1 MSDPKAPAAQEKDSF
16 AAMFEASDD
25 VPAGASVKVGDE
37 VEGTVVHVGR
47 DAVFVDLGGRQQ
59 ALFPKLELLDVH
71 GALTVKEGDRIR
83 GYVVKVGDDGTPELG
98 RRMGRGM
105 SLEQL
110 EAAMRE
116 KVPVEGKVAGVNKG
130 GVKVDLG
137 GVRAFCPIGQL
148 DRHRVNDASTFLQQT
163 LRFHVLE
170 VQQGKDVI
178 LSRRSVLEAEAAEQ
192 REALLATLAPS
203 QRLSG
208 KIVRVQDFGAFV
220 DLGGLDGLI
229 PTRELS
235 YDRRRPDQ
243 VVSVGDHVEVSV
255 VEIQRS
261 QDGKTK
267 ITLSLKALMDDPW
280 DRVDEVAPRGQ
291 VVAGT
296 VRKLMD
302 FGAFIELAPG
312 IEGLL
317 HVSELGAGAAHPSSF
332 LNVGDRVLVTVQ
344 SVDKERQRIA
354 LAPAPKGLEA
364 GSKAPNAKLANGDVV
379 DCVVERHER
388 YGFFVQVKGT
398 SGKAG
403 RGLIP
408 ERETGTPQGT
418 DLKKK
423 FPVGTELKAKII
435 DTGRLKLSIKA
446 LAEDEDRRVFEE
458 YKKEKAGKSLGTFGD
473 LLKGKL

>member
-1 MSDPKAPAAQEKDSF
+1 MSDPKASLVPEPGGF
-16 AAMFEASDD
+16 AAMFEATDD
-25 VPAGASVKVGDE
+25 VPHQAPLEVGDE
-37 VEGTVVHVGR
+37 VEGTVVHIGQ

-59 ALFPKLELLDVH
+59 ALFPKQELLDVH
-71 GALTVKEGDRIR
+71 GALTVKEGDSLR
-83 GYVVKVGDDGTPELG
+83 GYVVKVGEDGTPELG
-98 RRMGRGM
+98 RRMGRGL
-105 SLEQL
+105 SFEQL

-116 KVPVEGKVAGVNKG
+116 NVPVEGKVAGVNRG

-137 GVRAFCPIGQL
+137 GVRGFCPMGQL
-148 DRHRVNDASTFLQQT
+148 DRHRVGDASSLLQQT

-170 VQQGKDVI
+170 VEPGKDVI
-178 LSRRSVLEAEAAEQ
+178 LSRRSVLEEEAAEQ
-192 REALLATLAPS
+192 RRALLATLTPG

-208 KIVRVQDFGAFV
+208 KVVRVQSFGAFV
-220 DLGGLDGLI
+220 DLGGIDGLI

-255 VEIQRS
+255 VEIQRD
-261 QDGKTK
+261 QDKAK
-267 ITLSLKALMDDPW
+267 ITLSLKALMEDPW
-280 DRVDEVAPRGQ
+280 ERVDEVAPRGQ
-291 VVAGT
+291 VVEGT

-332 LNVGDRVLVTVQ
+332 LNVGDRLLVTVQ
-344 SVDKERQRIA
+344 SVDPERQRIS
-354 LAPAPKGLEA
+354 LAPAPKGLAA
-364 GSKAPNAKLANGDVV
+364 GSKAPTTKLAIGDVV

-388 YGFFVQVKGT
+388 FGFFVQVKGT

-423 FPVGTELKAKII
+423 FPLGTELKAKVI
-435 DTGRLKLSIKA
+435 DAGRLKLSLKA
-446 LAEDEDRRVFEE
+446 LAEDEDRKVFEQ
-458 YKKEKAGKSLGTFGD
+458 YKKGQSGKSLGTFGD

>member
-1 MSDPKAPAAQEKDSF
+1 MSDSKAAPQEKDGF
-16 AAMFEASDD
+16 AAMFEASAD
-25 VPAGASVKVGDE
+25 VPTRPAVKVGDE
-37 VEGTVVHVGR
+37 VEGTIVHIGQ

-59 ALFPKLELLDVH
+59 ALFPKMELLDIH
-71 GALTVKEGDRIR
+71 GALTVKEGETLR
-83 GYVVKVGDDGTPELG
+83 GYVVKITDDGTPELG
-98 RRMGRGM
+98 RRIGHGM
-105 SLEQL
+105 SREQL

-116 KVPVEGKVAGVNKG
+116 RVPVEGKVAGVNKG

-137 GVRAFCPIGQL
+137 GIRAFCPIGQL
-148 DRHRVNDASTFLQQT
+148 DRHRVGDASTFLQQT
-163 LRFHVLE
+163 LQFHVLE
-170 VQQGKDVI
+170 VEEGKDVI
-178 LSRRSVLEAEAAEQ
+178 LSRRSILEEEAAQQ
-192 REALLATLAPS
+192 REALLASIEPG

-208 KIVRVQDFGAFV
+208 RVVRVQDFGAFV

-255 VEIQRS
+255 VEIQRP
-261 QDGKTK
+261 QDGGKTK
-267 ITLSLKALMDDPW
+267 VTLSLKALMDDPW
-280 DRVDEVAPRGQ
+280 ERIDDVAPRGH
-291 VVAGT
+291 VVAGI

-332 LNVGDRVLVTVQ
+332 LNVGDHVLVTVQ
-344 SVDKERQRIA
+344 SVDRERQRIA

-364 GSKAPNAKLANGDVV
+364 GSKAPSTKLATGDVV
-379 DCVVERHER
+379 DCIVERHER
-388 YGFFVQVKGT
+388 FGLFVQVKGT

-418 DLKKK
+418 DFKKK
-423 FPVGTELKAKII
+423 FPIGSELKAKVI

-446 LAEDEDRRVFEE
+446 LAEDEDRKVFEQ
-458 YKKEKAGKSLGTFGD
+458 YKKDKAGKSLGTFGD